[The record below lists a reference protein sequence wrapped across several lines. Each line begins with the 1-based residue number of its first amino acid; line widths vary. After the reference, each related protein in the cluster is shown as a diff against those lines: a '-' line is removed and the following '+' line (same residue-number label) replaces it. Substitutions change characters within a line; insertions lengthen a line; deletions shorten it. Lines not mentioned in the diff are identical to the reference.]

1 MVMRK
6 LYSIRTP
13 LLIQNKILDTINIV
27 RDKNGTEVTQF
38 HTVLNQKEPREQS
51 RLMDLQKVSSYIF
64 SERVVLVEG
73 RSDAIVLREVS
84 SSLNPNWNFDS
95 LGIPVLQV
103 G

>member
-73 RSDAIVLREVS
+73 PIRCDC
-84 SSLNPNWNFDS
+84 P
-95 LGIPVLQV
+95 
-103 G
+103 